1 MMIKRLL
8 IFCFFLLAIGAL
20 PLFAQQATKEELQ
33 KQQQQ
38 LLKELADLNN
48 DLKSIQQNKKA
59 ALGAYTVVKR
69 KIDARESLI
78 KNINRDI
85 NRLTETIYQNQIE
98 IYRLRKELDTLKL
111 QYAQSL
117 VFAYKNRGNSD
128 YLNFL
133 FSAENFND
141 ALKRMMYL
149 KSYRQYRATQ
159 AETISK
165 TQTLLESSLNKLN
178 DNRKEKSNVLQS
190 QSDQLKVL
198 EDDKKEKDQVVKQLK
213 SQEKDIAAQIKQRER
228 DRQKLRNAIDLAIKR
243 ALAEAIE
250 KEKIA
255 KAAKL
260 KAAEEEKKR
269 IAQQQKEAHDKEA
282 RDREI
287 AAANAKNNSTTT
299 PNKTAVKPTET
310 ETPAA
315 KPAPTYVEPAK
326 QTRVYN
332 TFESTPEGLTESLNF
347 EKSRGRLPW
356 PLDGGKIYGQFGRQ
370 QIEGTKLVA
379 DNDGIFIK
387 TTVGATVKCVADGEV
402 AAVMDLDAFQ
412 AVMVKHGKYFTT
424 YNMLSSVNVKV
435 GDTVKSGTVLGKVAA
450 DLDGDGQFE
459 FQVLNDRK
467 VFQNPENWLR
477 RR

>member
-1 MMIKRLL
+1 MMIKKLL
-8 IFCFFLLAIGAL
+8 TLCFFLSIGL
-20 PLFAQQATKEELQ
+20 MPLLAQQPTREELQ

-38 LLKELADLNN
+38 LLKELADLNK
-48 DLKSIQQNKKA
+48 DLQSIQQNKKA

-69 KIDARESLI
+69 KIEAREALI
-78 KNINRDI
+78 RNINRDI
-85 NRLTETIYQNQIE
+85 NFLTETIYQNQIE
-98 IYRLRKELDTLKL
+98 IYRLRKELDTLKI

-117 VFAYKNRGNSD
+117 VFAYKNRGSND

-133 FSAENFND
+133 FSAQSFND
-141 ALKRMMYL
+141 ALKRMTYL
-149 KSYRQYRATQ
+149 KSYRQYRETQ
-159 AETISK
+159 AETINK
-165 TQTLLESSLNKLN
+165 TQALLQASLDRLN
-178 DNRKEKSNVLQS
+178 NNRNEKSTVLQS

-213 SQEKDIAAQIKQRER
+213 SQEKDIAAQIRQREK
-228 DRQKLRNAIDLAIKR
+228 DRQKLRTAIDLAIKR
-243 ALAEAIE
+243 ALAEAAE
-250 KEKIA
+250 KERLAKIA
-255 KAAKL
+255 KQ
-260 KAAEEEKKR
+260 KAAEEEKR
-269 IAQQQKEAHDKEA
+269 RLAQQQKEA
-282 RDREI
+282 RDRE
-287 AAANAKNNSTTT
+287 ARERENAAKNNNSVASTNRPAT
-299 PNKTAVKPTET
+299 KPAEV

-315 KPAPTYVEPAK
+315 NVNVTPKS
-326 QTRVYN
+326 TRAYS

-347 EKSRGRLPW
+347 ENNRGRLPW

-387 TTVGATVKCVADGEV
+387 TTVGAIVKCVADGEV

-424 YNMLSSVNVKV
+424 YNMLATVNVKV
-435 GDTVKSGTVLGKVAA
+435 GDAVKAGSVLGKVAA